1 MASDRK
7 KPMHEDELKALVQQ
21 ELASAES
28 SRAILLAKVT
38 KSLEYYQGELND
50 IPHEVGRS
58 GAVSLDL
65 ADTMGW
71 MLPGIIRVFTAS
83 QHMALVEPVGAEDEE
98 WAENATHGV
107 NYVFFKENDGYRI
120 IHSATWDSLLSGNGI
135 VKTWYDEEPKKS
147 TSFHSGL
154 DEMELAELVSGDTV
168 EVLQKDERQE
178 EITGPDG
185 QTVPYTV
192 YDVKIERSKDYG
204 CIRLECIAPEDFGID
219 ADAKT
224 CAEAR
229 FCYHRARKRSD
240 LIEMGFARDEVEKIA
255 QSTDWDTSAEAARN
269 FHSHEH
275 PGDPS
280 TEIIDLFECY
290 VKADINGDGIS
301 ELVKVDY
308 AGNKSG
314 GTILDWQEWEDELP
328 FDDVPCNPMPH
339 RFEASSISDE
349 TIDVAQIKTVLLR
362 QGLDNIYATSNPQRF
377 VTGSIK
383 NPEALFS
390 PMFGE
395 TIFGEPGSTVTPM
408 PIPFVADQV
417 FSGLDRQ
424 DQVIERRTGVS
435 RMTMSLDPEALQNQT
450 ATANQNAR
458 DAAYSQIELIAR
470 NQAELGWRAIFKKIL
485 KLEIRHRDKPREIRM
500 RGQPVVVDP
509 RHWNADM
516 DVSINVGLGTGSRDR
531 DMQILNQVKQ
541 DLMLLMDAAANAGYT
556 EVAVQVL
563 PHLLTTMQKFG
574 ESSGLHN
581 PEMFYPEVTD
591 EEVIGMQQMIAQQKQ
606 QPDPKLQ
613 AEQMKQQMEGQKLQ
627 LDMQSKQAEMQMKQM
642 EMQAR
647 METEREKAAAQIRR
661 EQAQMEADMQVR
673 ALDSQFKEKELML
686 KAQLE
691 REKMAQER
699 ELKLLEMGLAADDT
713 GEMDATMVSVKAAS
727 EKMVLQSIAALSA
740 AVADLKAGATL
751 PKRIV
756 RDPVTGK
763 AIGMETM
770 GMEASKVAAAATNGS
785 GTVQ

>member
-1 MASDRK
+1 MAERK

-50 IPHEVGRS
+50 LPHENGRS

-107 NYVFFKENDGYRI
+107 NYVFFKENDGYRL

-154 DEMELAELVSGDTV
+154 DEMELAELVSGDNV
-168 EVLQKDERQE
+168 EVLEKDERE
-178 EITGPDG
+178 ELIVGPDG
-185 QTVPYTV
+185 QEAPYTV
-192 YDVKIERSKDYG
+192 YDVKIERAKDYG
-204 CIRLECIAPEDFGID
+204 CIKLECIAPEDFGID
-219 ADAKT
+219 ADART
-224 CAEAR
+224 CSEAR
-229 FCYHRARKRSD
+229 FCYHRARKTRSD

-255 QSTDWDTSAEAARN
+255 QTTDWDTAAEAARN

-290 VKADINGDGIS
+290 IKADINGDGIS

-395 TIFGEPGSTVTPM
+395 TIFGEPGATVVPM
-408 PIPFVADQV
+408 PIPFVADAV

-500 RGQPVVVDP
+500 RGKPVVVDP

-591 EEVIGMQQMIAQQKQ
+591 EEVLQLQQQIMQQKG

-642 EMQAR
+642 EMQAK
-647 METEREKAAAQIRR
+647 MEAEREKGMAQIRR
-661 EQAQMEADMQVR
+661 EQAQMEADAQIR
-673 ALDSQFKEKELML
+673 QLDYQFKERELML
-686 KAQLE
+686 KAELE
-691 REKMAQER
+691 REAMAQQR
-699 ELKLLEMGLAADDT
+699 ELKLLELGLAADDD
-713 GEMDATMVSVKAAS
+713 MDGMISSVKIQTENVVMQALS
-727 EKMVLQSIAALSA
+727 ALSA

-770 GMEASKVAAAATNGS
+770 GMEASKVAAAASNGS